1 MLWYVISKCKI
12 GIDIKILQK
21 VELIWSVAVC
31 ELTEVKL
38 LTRALTLL
46 HKSKINYAFK
56 FGIWKLDNSSDLE
69 KCFELVCSECLLI
82 ERLSNASIS
91 SVKAKQRFIMK
102 SNKAET
108 REFEED
114 CLESNNLS
122 KVSFLSQSLKILPNR
137 IWLQFEDCLLSMKA
151 NSKQRSVTDSK
162 VFWWFKSETSYSIVN
177 LSL

>member
-1 MLWYVISKCKI
+1 MFN
-12 GIDIKILQK
+12 IDIKILQK

-31 ELTEVKL
+31 KLTEVKL

-69 KCFELVCSECLLI
+69 KYFELVCSECLLI
-82 ERLSNASIS
+82 ERLSNASLS
-91 SVKAKQRFIMK
+91 SVKAKQHFILK
-102 SNKAET
+102 SSKAEI

-137 IWLQFEDCLLSMKA
+137 IWLQFEDARLLLMKA
-151 NSKQRSVTDSK
+151 NSKLRSVTDSK